1 MTRIA
6 VVGAGGMLGSDLMGV
21 LKDHSPTGFTKAQLD
36 ITDEKA
42 VTEALRGFDVVINAA
57 AYTCVDDAETQRD
70 RAFAV
75 NALGPKNIAQACAT
89 HHQRLIHLS
98 TDYVFDGRA
107 STPYATDHPT
117 NPQSVYGESKAQGEK
132 YVQET
137 LPDSSVIVRTGW
149 LYGHSGPNFL
159 TTMLTLS
166 QTHDTLQVVDDQIG
180 QPTWA
185 RDLAHMIHNLI
196 TSDIQSGVFHATSA
210 GQTSWWGF
218 ARKIFEAA
226 GLNPERVQPTT
237 SANFVRPAPR
247 PAWSVLDHAEWSALG
262 MPAPRPWE
270 GAFKEAWDTVFAN
283 HYRELLKAPGS

>member
-1 MTRIA
+1 
-6 VVGAGGMLGSDLMGV
+6 
-21 LKDHSPTGFTKAQLD
+21 
-36 ITDEKA
+36 
-42 VTEALRGFDVVINAA
+42 
-57 AYTCVDDAETQRD
+57 
-70 RAFAV
+70 
-75 NALGPKNIAQACAT
+75 
-89 HHQRLIHLS
+89 
-98 TDYVFDGRA
+98 
-107 STPYATDHPT
+107 
-117 NPQSVYGESKAQGEK
+117 
-132 YVQET
+132 
-137 LPDSSVIVRTGW
+137 
-149 LYGHSGPNFL
+149 
-159 TTMLTLS
+159 
-166 QTHDTLQVVDDQIG
+166 
-180 QPTWA
+180 
-185 RDLAHMIHNLI
+185 MIHNLI